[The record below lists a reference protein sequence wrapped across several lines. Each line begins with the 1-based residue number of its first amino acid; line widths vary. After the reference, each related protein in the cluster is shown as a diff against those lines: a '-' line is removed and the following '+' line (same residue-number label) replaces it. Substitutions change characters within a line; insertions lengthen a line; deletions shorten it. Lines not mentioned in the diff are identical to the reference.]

1 MIAVSVPM
9 AVAMPV
15 LVAMTL
21 MVTVRV
27 PFVAAMICVL
37 RMIRFRGLVSTGM
50 LTVLVGSTH
59 KIPFFSSLHR
69 EES

>member
-1 MIAVSVPM
+1 MIAVT
-9 AVAMPV
+9 VAMPV
-15 LVAMTL
+15 LVTVV
-21 MVTVRV
+21 VTERV

>member
-1 MIAVSVPM
+1 MIAVT
-9 AVAMPV
+9 VAMPV
-15 LVAMTL
+15 LVV
-21 MVTVRV
+21 VTVRV

>member
-1 MIAVSVPM
+1 M

-37 RMIRFRGLVSTGM
+37 RMIRSRGLVSTGM

-59 KIPFFSSLHR
+59 EVPFFSSLHQ
-69 EES
+69 EEF

>member
-9 AVAMPV
+9 A
-15 LVAMTL
+15 VAMTL

-37 RMIRFRGLVSTGM
+37 RMIRSRGLVSTGM

-59 KIPFFSSLHR
+59 EVPFFSSLHQ
-69 EES
+69 EEF

>member
-1 MIAVSVPM
+1 MLPVSVS
-9 AVAMPV
+9 VAV
-15 LVAMTL
+15 LVTVTVTV
-21 MVTVRV
+21 MVTVGV
-27 PFVAAMICVL
+27 FFVTAMICVL